1 VTARPF
7 AGRADEPDWVAMR
20 EVVPA
25 ATAPVK
31 LLDPAYAD
39 RAVFL
44 ATVLPAGW
52 PGLVRSDGQIF
63 LGLQTSRR
71 SGDLA
76 RDLAQALERALET
89 EPGDAVRDLGA
100 PAADAPRIQD
110 VIDPAPAAVT
120 VLNSFDFWVEGMVD
134 PSGQLMSA
142 LESANKAVVPTERL
156 TSVDAAYWCR
166 IHDRCHL
173 RWAMPYDEERLLD
186 ALARL
191 SAARELS
198 LGEGTKYV
206 GAFRAEGILIPVWDL
221 PSDLPAD
228 DVEAPASALGVKIS
242 EAIEAPRKLSQD
254 ENRARAGLLSR
265 QLTLR

>member
-1 VTARPF
+1 
-7 AGRADEPDWVAMR
+7 MR

-25 ATAPVK
+25 ATAPLK
-31 LLDPAYAD
+31 LLDPAYAN
-39 RAVFL
+39 RTVVL

-63 LGLQTSRR
+63 LGLQTARR

-76 RDLAQALERALET
+76 RDLAQVLERALET
-89 EPGDAVRDLGA
+89 APGDAVRDLGP

-110 VIDPAPAAVT
+110 VIVPAAAEVT
-120 VLNSFDFWVEGMVD
+120 VLNSFDFWVQGMED
-134 PSGQLMSA
+134 ASGELKAA
-142 LESANKAVVPTERL
+142 LESANAAVVPTQRL
-156 TSVDAAYWCR
+156 TSVDSAYWCR

-173 RWAMPYDEERLLD
+173 RWAMPYDEEPLLD

-221 PSDLPAD
+221 PGELPAA
-228 DVEAPASALGVKIS
+228 DVEAPAAALGVKIR
-242 EAIEAPRKLSQD
+242 EAVEAPRKLSPD
-254 ENRARAGLLSR
+254 EHRARAGLLSR
-265 QLTLR
+265 QMTLR